1 MFCPGCGVKEERS
14 LQYCRSCGT
23 DLGAV
28 RNGLSQ
34 PEGAASSAMAARE
47 EMARALAV
55 KIQQG
60 EWWQTQSLVAEMANL
75 FESPEERRLRW
86 LHTVEA
92 ARLRRI
98 RGGVITSAVGLGE
111 ILLCLLLSVLKPDLL
126 LLAGPGVVVFLIG
139 LAVLLNG
146 FVFSRH
152 KISAQSSL
160 TAGERGNET
169 SLEGLVERFNQNDR
183 AAPVAR
189 TTDTLAEPDPA
200 RPAFSAGSVTEQT
213 TRQLSNEL

>member
-1 MFCPGCGVKEERS
+1 MFCPECGVKEERQ

-23 DLGAV
+23 DLGVV

-34 PEGAASSAMAARE
+34 PEGAASSVTARD

-55 KIQQG
+55 RIQQG
-60 EWWQTQSLVAEMANL
+60 EWWQTQALVAEMANL

-86 LHTVEA
+86 KHTVEA

-98 RGGVITSAVGLGE
+98 RSGVITSAVGLGQ
-111 ILLCLLLSVLKPDLL
+111 IILCLLLSVLKPDLL

-139 LAVLLNG
+139 LAVMLNG

-152 KISAQSSL
+152 KIASQKSL
-160 TAGERGNET
+160 TAGEDGNEAPSNKLT
-169 SLEGLVERFNQNDR
+169 QGFSQNDR
-183 AAPVAR
+183 PYLVAAR
-189 TTDTLAEPDPA
+189 TTDGLAEADPA
-200 RPAFSAGSVTEQT
+200 RRPFSAGSVTEQT
-213 TRQLSNEL
+213 TRHLSNEV